1 VVASQATDDT
11 EWLAAFF
18 PSWGHNI
25 YPVGNHTKGHEA
37 MVYLTYVIDNY
48 HLLPDIVIFLHA
60 ARYQWHNDDPL
71 YDNARALS
79 RLQLLYIQKQGYV
92 NLRCAWRPGCPSE
105 IRPHEASVGA
115 LSDKFGMRTGPFFA
129 GAFRELLPELTVPE
143 DVGVGCCAQYA
154 VSRQQVLKRPL
165 EDYERFRRWLAETEL
180 ESSISGRIFE
190 YMWHVLYGK
199 KAVHCPKARD
209 CYCRTY
215 GLCDLECHEPGACD
229 SHPFPKSSMLPAGW
243 PWYGWQGEWQN

>member
-1 VVASQATDDT
+1 MKVTRRLAYCSATFILLIITFIYTSTFTQFRNLIPTWQYREQQDQAKASLHVATVVASQATDDT

-143 DVGVGCCAQYA
+143 DVGVGCSSPEAA
-154 VSRQQVLKRPL
+154 V
-165 EDYERFRRWLAETEL
+165 
-180 ESSISGRIFE
+180 GRLRE
-190 YMWHVLYGK
+190 VSTMAGG
-199 KAVHCPKARD
+199 D
-209 CYCRTY
+209 
-215 GLCDLECHEPGACD
+215 GA
-229 SHPFPKSSMLPAGW
+229 
-243 PWYGWQGEWQN
+243 GEQHQWKNI